1 MPSGRKRIV
10 YVDMDGTLVD
20 FGSGVARVDPDFA
33 APYLARGH
41 PDEIPGVYSLMDP
54 MPGAVEAFRELAERF
69 DAYILST
76 AAWHN
81 PSAWTDKLEWVKR
94 TWGGGDDAPAFKRLI
109 LSHHK
114 DLNRGDFLIDD
125 NAIHGAAEFQG
136 EWIQYGSAA
145 FPDWDAVLSYL
156 RAQA

>member
-1 MPSGRKRIV
+1 MAGKRIV

-20 FGSGVARVDPDFA
+20 FATGVARVPPIVA
-33 APYLARGH
+33 APYLARDH
-41 PDEIPGVYSLMDP
+41 PDEIPGLYALMDP
-54 MPGAVEAFRELAERF
+54 MPGAVEAFRELSERF

-94 TWGGGDDAPAFKRLI
+94 YWGADEDSPVYKRLI

-125 NAIHGAAEFQG
+125 NAVHGAAEFQG
-136 EWIQYGSAA
+136 EWVRFGSPE
-145 FPDWDAVLSYL
+145 FPDWDAVLAHL
-156 RAQA
+156 RPLA

>member
-1 MPSGRKRIV
+1 MPKRIV

-20 FGSGVARVDPDFA
+20 FASGVARIDPEIA

-54 MPGAVEAFRELAERF
+54 NPGAVEAFIELAELF

-94 TWGGGDDAPAFKRLI
+94 TWGAGDEAPVFKRLI

-114 DLNRGDFLIDD
+114 DLNRGDILIDD
-125 NAIHGAAEFQG
+125 NAMHGAAEFQG
-136 EWIQYGSAA
+136 EWVRFGSPE
-145 FPDWDAVLSYL
+145 FPDWGAVLEHVRPL
-156 RAQA
+156 T